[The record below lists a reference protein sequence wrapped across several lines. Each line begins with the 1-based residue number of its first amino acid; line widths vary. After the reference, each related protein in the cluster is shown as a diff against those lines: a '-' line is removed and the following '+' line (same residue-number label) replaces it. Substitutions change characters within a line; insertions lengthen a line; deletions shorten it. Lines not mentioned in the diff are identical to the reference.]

1 LGVLRGKKQVI
12 GGVFFRKIW
21 VGDVGFA
28 RERERCCVCHVLSFK
43 EALNFMTCH
52 VSEA

>member
-1 LGVLRGKKQVI
+1 LGVLRGEKTSDWW
-12 GGVFFRKIW
+12 GFFRKIW

-43 EALNFMTCH
+43 EALNFTTCH